1 VRHLRVI
8 LCLCVCL
15 YGARVRMC
23 TGVRRIRKSA
33 IARQGLGMPINTRG
47 DPQKQHREKDEEEDS
62 TEWSH
67 YFIILFRE

>member
-1 VRHLRVI
+1 MRHLRVI
-8 LCLCVCL
+8 LSLSLSV
-15 YGARVRMC
+15 YGARMRMC
-23 TGVRRIRKSA
+23 TGVRHIRKSA

-47 DPQKQHREKDEEEDS
+47 NPQKQQREKDEEEDS